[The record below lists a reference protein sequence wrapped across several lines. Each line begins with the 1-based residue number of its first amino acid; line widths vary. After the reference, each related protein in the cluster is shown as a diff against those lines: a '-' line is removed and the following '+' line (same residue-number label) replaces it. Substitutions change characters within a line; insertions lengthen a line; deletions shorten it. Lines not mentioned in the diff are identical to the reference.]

1 MLSPEE
7 ITAIAYRALDDKKAK
22 DVAHFFFGTELP
34 KAEIHD
40 GYMTLNELLDE
51 MEDAMKGMV
60 KAELV
65 EKVTGQAEVRHLY
78 KVSKVGTIAGSYVTS
93 GVIKSG
99 SKVRV
104 LRDGVIV
111 YEGALASLKRFKDDA
126 KEIKEGY
133 ECGFTIE
140 NFNDIKEGDI
150 VEGYEMVEKE

>member
-1 MLSPEE
+1 
-7 ITAIAYRALDDKKAK
+7 
-22 DVAHFFFGTELP
+22 
-34 KAEIHD
+34 
-40 GYMTLNELLDE
+40 
-51 MEDAMKGMV
+51 MV

-93 GVIKSG
+93 GVIKAG

-126 KEIKEGY
+126 KEVKEGY